1 MSTRLEVL
9 LTFRLRSGVHVTG
22 EQGKLWTDKALV
34 VNPQDGKTPV
44 VPATTLKGWLRESAE
59 RLLRGLGQPA
69 CDGSRPAAMCGSCP
83 VCALFGAPRRRPPL
97 RFSDAVLKDS
107 TTDVRMNVS
116 LSRHRK
122 TAYEERLFSTEVA
135 WQKELTAHIEGWF
148 TSREEAERA
157 AALLYLAAR
166 SGFALGAARSR
177 GLGWLKL
184 ENVAAS
190 VDGEKLADED
200 LRNQSTAWMA
210 QTEGAG

>member
-9 LTFRLRSGVHVTG
+9 LTFRLHSGVHVTG
-22 EQGKLWTDKALV
+22 ERAQLWTDKALV
-34 VNPQDGKTPV
+34 TDPQDGKTPV

-59 RLLRGLGQPA
+59 RLLRGLGHPA
-69 CDGSRPAAMCGSCP
+69 CDGSRPAVMCGSCP

-122 TAYEERLFSTEVA
+122 TAHEERLFSTEVA
-135 WQKELTAHIEGWF
+135 WQRELTARIQGWF
-148 TSREEAERA
+148 DSQAEARRA

-166 SGFALGAARSR
+166 AGFAIGAARSR
-177 GLGWLKL
+177 GLGWLQL
-184 ENVAAS
+184 ADFAAS

-200 LRNQSTAWMA
+200 LQNQSKAWMS